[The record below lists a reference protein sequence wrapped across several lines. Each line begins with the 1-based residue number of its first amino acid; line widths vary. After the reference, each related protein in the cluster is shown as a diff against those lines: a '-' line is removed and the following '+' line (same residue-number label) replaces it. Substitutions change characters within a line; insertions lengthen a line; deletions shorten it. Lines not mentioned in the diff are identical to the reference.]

1 MAKRKAADGA
11 GSIRQRP
18 DGRWE
23 ARFTFTDDLGQKK
36 RSSIYGDTQKEVRQ
50 KLTTILKAVDSNT
63 YHEAKKYT
71 VSEWLDEWLKTYCV
85 DLKPMTITGYNQ
97 KINSYIKPR
106 LGKIPLKALSNV
118 QVQKFYNVL
127 SAGDEK
133 QKPLSPKSIQNVH
146 GILHKSMEQAIAAR
160 VIALNPCDHV
170 KLPKA
175 KKAPLKPLMDDN
187 ITAFLKAIK
196 GEKYETLYFLD
207 LFSGLRQSEI
217 LGLSWDDIDMEAGL
231 IHVCRQL
238 QRNYSTKPASY
249 IFLDETKN
257 GKDRIAAIAPSVVK
271 ALRDQQRR
279 QAEWRLAAGSAWSNP
294 HNLVFTDELGNHLS
308 HSAVYCRFKRIVA
321 SIGMP
326 ETRFHDLR
334 HSYAINA
341 LQNGDSPK
349 NVCDQLGHYSTAFTM
364 DTYAATSNTM
374 RKESQDRMEQYI
386 LTLAE

>member
-18 DGRWE
+18 DLRWE
-23 ARFTFTDDLGQKK
+23 ARFTYTDELGQK
-36 RSSIYGDTQKEVRQ
+36 RRRSIYGDTQKEVQ
-50 KLTTILKAVDSNT
+50 KQLNAALKAVDDNT
-63 YHEAKKYT
+63 YHEAKRYT
-71 VSEWLDEWLKTYCV
+71 ISEWMDEWVKTYCV
-85 DLKPMTITGYNQ
+85 DLKPMTISGYKQ
-97 KINSYIKPR
+97 KINAYIRPR
-106 LGKIPLKALSNV
+106 LGKVPLRSLSNV
-118 QVQKFYNVL
+118 QVQRFYNIL
-127 SAGDEK
+127 SAGDDK
-133 QKPLSPKSIQNVH
+133 QKPLSPKSVQNVH
-146 GILHKSMEQAIAAR
+146 GILHKAMEQAIAAR
-160 VIALNPCDHV
+160 LISVNPCDHV
-170 KLPKA
+170 KLPKP
-175 KKAPLKPLMDDN
+175 KKAPLKPLMDDS
-187 ITAFLKAIK
+187 ITAFLEAIK
-196 GEKYETLYFLD
+196 GDEYETLYFLD

-217 LGLSWDDIDMEAGL
+217 LGLSWDDIDMDNGL

-238 QRNYSTKPASY
+238 QRSYETKPASY
-249 IFLDETKN
+249 FFLDETKN

-271 ALRDQQRR
+271 ALKEQQRK

-294 HNLVFTDELGNHLS
+294 CNLVFTDELGGHLK
-308 HSAVYCRFKRIVA
+308 HHNVYGHFKKIVA

-386 LTLAE
+386 LKLAK